1 MLFTDLMCARLKTNL
16 AAVSVEQ
23 SVERAIAERGGQ
35 HAPQAHDEEYDFD
48 MNRGEEIEDNNA
60 RAEHGTSDALSSSD
74 VLHEQKCGI

>member
-1 MLFTDLMCARLKTNL
+1 MLTSGPHSRLRVNL

-35 HAPQAHDEEYDFD
+35 HAPQAHDEEHDFD
-48 MNRGEEIEDNNA
+48 VDRGEEIEDNNA
-60 RAEHGTSDALSSSD
+60 RAEHGTSDALPSPD